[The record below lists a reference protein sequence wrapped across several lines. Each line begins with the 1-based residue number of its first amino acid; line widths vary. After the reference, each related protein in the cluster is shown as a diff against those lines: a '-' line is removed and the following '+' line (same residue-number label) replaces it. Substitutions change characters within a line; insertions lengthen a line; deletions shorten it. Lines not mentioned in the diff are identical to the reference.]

1 MMMVSSYL
9 DEQYAIILAHRV
21 VQTAKL
27 VRRTETSI
35 DGFLRVRCR
44 LANGDFLEVAI
55 HVALEET
62 QVVQDSYRFQWM
74 DGDQTT
80 LHRRWDMASHYP
92 DLPGFPHHCH
102 IGSESNVEP
111 CEPMDVS
118 AILDWLEQSIL

>member
-1 MMMVSSYL
+1 MVSSYL
-9 DEQYAIILAHRV
+9 DEQYAVILAHRV

-44 LANGDFLEVAI
+44 LVNSDFLEIAI

-74 DGDQTT
+74 DGGQAI
-80 LHRRWDMASHYP
+80 LYRRWDMAPHYP
-92 DLPGFPHHCH
+92 NLPGFPHHCH

-111 CEPMDVS
+111 SKPMNVS
-118 AILDWLEQSIL
+118 AILDWLEQNTL